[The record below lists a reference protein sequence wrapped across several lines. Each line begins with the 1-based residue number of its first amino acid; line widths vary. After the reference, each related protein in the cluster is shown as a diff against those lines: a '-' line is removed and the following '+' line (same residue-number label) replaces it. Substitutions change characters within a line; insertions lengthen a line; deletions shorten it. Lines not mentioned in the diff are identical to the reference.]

1 MNFFMLS
8 MVQLVQCGW
17 RTWKEGHMCKK
28 NKEICF
34 WTTVFMTSLK
44 ISRFRALFFTDVR
57 NKWKIPMMLHERL
70 NRKGKKS
77 TFKFTL
83 IGNWWDEYT
92 RYNNLNKEQFC
103 TSSILVEVK
112 WFKQIHYEKSVSA
125 LHSVV
130 LCRRLEQGNCLK
142 PRFFFLYV
150 SPISP
155 RLLFHNKRRESF
167 ELSIIEDL
175 RLSLLLANTSG
186 M

>member
-1 MNFFMLS
+1 MYA
-8 MVQLVQCGW
+8 
-17 RTWKEGHMCKK
+17 RKIWK
-28 NKEICF
+28 
-34 WTTVFMTSLK
+34 
-44 ISRFRALFFTDVR
+44 SRFRALFFTDFR

-77 TFKFTL
+77 TFKFIL

-142 PRFFFLYV
+142 PHFFFLCV

-155 RLLFHNKRRESF
+155 RLLFHNKRRESP
-167 ELSIIEDL
+167 LS
-175 RLSLLLANTSG
+175 SLLLKISVYLFCSQIRLECNGFFVAVDTFAFVFVCPWVWIGIVSSSSSSSS
-186 M
+186 